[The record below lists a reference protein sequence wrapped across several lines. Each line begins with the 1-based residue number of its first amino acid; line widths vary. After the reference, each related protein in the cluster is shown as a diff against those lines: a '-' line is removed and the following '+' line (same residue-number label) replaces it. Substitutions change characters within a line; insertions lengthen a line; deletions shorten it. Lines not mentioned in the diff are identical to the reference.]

1 MSSTPMYHPDDD
13 ETNPRPEDQGTAR
26 SHERNSEDQ
35 VDQAGGDTTRSSR
48 DDASGTTDL
57 DELND
62 DGVGGTIGS
71 KDTFEPEEIDE
82 SHGSGTGD
90 SAQE

>member
-13 ETNPRPEDQGTAR
+13 ETNPLSEDQGTAG
-26 SHERNSEDQ
+26 SHARDSEDQ
-35 VDQAGGDTTRSSR
+35 ADGSTTGSFR

-57 DELND
+57 DELSD
-62 DGVGGTIGS
+62 DGVGGTLGA

-82 SHGSGTGD
+82 HDASETGD
-90 SAQE
+90 SPQE